1 MKKCPNCGSH
11 IADDSRFCNKCG
23 KEIPQ
28 GTVCPHCGASVN
40 DGDAFCQNCGTK
52 IEMSTSK
59 EMEDT
64 TQKRCRYCGAP
75 VNDGDIFCKNCY
87 KKIDE
92 APSNNK
98 KIIVPTLI
106 GLIVLAVIGG
116 GWYYWDYSN
125 KKSAGEK
132 SIVGSRV
139 FVRQESNNSTKE
151 KNTVKISNDGNSKL
165 HNYGLNTHHHLVGTF
180 EDASGVYPVELDFTS
195 NRETVTDVVYK
206 NVTYGGKI
214 RMTCSFFDQ
223 RRLTVEGKDGRNKF
237 VISLEC
243 IDKNGFKGT
252 AKDGAKKLLVVM
264 SANCSH
270 K

>member
-1 MKKCPNCGSH
+1 MAKMCPNGHEVNDNVRFCPTCGAEVSLGG
-11 IADDSRFCNKCG
+11 SRFCKKCG
-23 KEIPQ
+23 NERL
-28 GTVCPHCGASVN
+28 GTEN
-40 DGDAFCQNCGTK
+40 FCSKCGTPFVGV
-52 IEMSTSK
+52 STLS
-59 EMEDT
+59 T
-64 TQKRCRYCGAP
+64 
-75 VNDGDIFCKNCY
+75 NDITYNGN
-87 KKIDE
+87 E
-92 APSNNK
+92 TNNSFK
-98 KIIVPTLI
+98 MKIILPVVI
-106 GLIVLAVIGG
+106 GVVLLAFIGG

-132 SIVGSRV
+132 SIVDSRV
-139 FVRQESNNSTKE
+139 LVRQESNNSAKE
-151 KNTVKISNDGNSKL
+151 KNTETISNEGSSKL

-195 NRETVTDVVYK
+195 DRETVTDVVYK